1 MLCFLITASKTV
13 ISNLLDFID
22 NCAIDDYL
30 LMVSNHYFSDG
41 EVTNIDVLLDK
52 IRAHEGK
59 LRRFRQQIEYK
70 VRRGRVEQLRKR

>member
-1 MLCFLITASKTV
+1 MTTSKPA
-13 ISNLLDFID
+13 ISDLLDFID

-30 LMVSNHYFSDG
+30 LMVSNHDFSDDD
-41 EVTNIDVLLDK
+41 VTNIDVLLNK

-70 VRRGRVEQLRKR
+70 VRHRRLEQLRKR

>member
-30 LMVSNHYFSDG
+30 LMVSNHIFSDD

-52 IRAHEGK
+52 IRVHEGK
-59 LRRFRQQIEYK
+59 LRRFR
-70 VRRGRVEQLRKR
+70 

>member
-1 MLCFLITASKTV
+1 MTASITV
-13 ISNLLDFID
+13 ISDLLDFID

-30 LMVSNHYFSDG
+30 LMVSNHDFSDG

-59 LRRFRQQIEYK
+59 LRRFR
-70 VRRGRVEQLRKR
+70 

>member
-1 MLCFLITASKTV
+1 MLFITASKTV

-30 LMVSNHYFSDG
+30 LMVSNHDFSDD

-52 IRAHEGK
+52 IRAHECK
-59 LRRFRQQIEYK
+59 LRRFRQEIKYK
-70 VRRGRVEQLRKR
+70 VRRRRLEQLRKR

>member
-30 LMVSNHYFSDG
+30 LMVSNHDFSDD
-41 EVTNIDVLLDK
+41 EVTNIDV
-52 IRAHEGK
+52 IRVHEGK
-59 LRRFRQQIEYK
+59 LRGFRQQIEYK
-70 VRRGRVEQLRKR
+70 IRRRRVEQLRKR

>member
-1 MLCFLITASKTV
+1 MTASKTV
-13 ISNLLDFID
+13 ISDLLDFID

-30 LMVSNHYFSDG
+30 LMVSNHDFSDD
-41 EVTNIDVLLDK
+41 EVTNIDVLLNK

-70 VRRGRVEQLRKR
+70 VRHRRLEQLRKR